1 MNAIPRMV
9 RSDAGSENVII
20 RDIQVALRSF
30 HHDNMSGENSFI
42 VGRSTAHQ
50 RIEMVWSFLNRSFTQ
65 FWRNIFKD
73 MIDFNLFNNA
83 DNLHIQCIRFCFLPV
98 IQMHLDRFRETWN
111 VHRIISELNS
121 EIPTGIPNVIFY
133 QPLRY
138 GARDCS
144 CHLTC
149 NIAVLDDIVDSYTEA
164 NPQYGCSR
172 EFRDLLE
179 LINGQ
184 NLHES
189 DLPASPN
196 DAKVLFIEMESLLDT
211 M

>member
-9 RSDAGSENVII
+9 RCDAGSEHVII
-20 RDIQVALRSF
+20 RDIQFALHSF
-30 HHDNMSGENSFI
+30 HHGNMSGENSFT
-42 VGRSTAHQ
+42 VGRCTANQ
-50 RIEMVWSFLNRSFTQ
+50 RIEMVWSFLKRSFTQ
-65 FWRNIFKD
+65 SWRNIFKV
-73 MIDFNLFNNA
+73 MIDLNLLNNA
-83 DNLHIQCIRFCFLPV
+83 DNLHIQCRRFCFLSV
-98 IQMHLDRFRETWN
+98 IQMHLDRFRQTWN
-111 VHRIISELNS
+111 VHRIRSEPNG
-121 EIPTGIPNVIFY
+121 EVPTGIPNVICY
-133 QPLRY
+133 QTLRY

-144 CHLTC
+144 CHLAC
-149 NIAVLDDIVDSYTEA
+149 SIVVLDDIADSYTEA
-164 NPQYGCSR
+164 FPQYGCSR

-196 DAKVLFIEMESLLDT
+196 DAKVLFIEMISLLDT